1 MQADKTGDAGF
12 ELAYPMGGMAW
23 RAEYLATLAPG
34 DGCKLDFDGAALIAN
49 RSGAGFADAKLTL
62 VAGEAKRE
70 QRMQRMEYA
79 AARR

>member
-1 MQADKTGDAGF
+1 
-12 ELAYPMGGMAW
+12 MGGMAG
-23 RAEYLATLAPG
+23 AGILATLAPG
-34 DGCKLDFDGAALIAN
+34 DGQIDFDGAALIAN
-49 RSGAGFADAKLTL
+49 RSAQVSPTTKLTL